1 MFQDMSKAL
10 NQSMGPFK
18 ELVNIQTKMLEELT
32 RQQMAC
38 TKACIDATV
47 AQTRQM
53 QECSSPDELIKLQ
66 RDYAKQL
73 EESLKEANDNNMKA
87 LNSACE
93 SVEQLANDSFDV
105 FAPKT

>member
-1 MFQDMSKAL
+1 MFQDISKVM

-47 AQTRQM
+47 SQTQKM
-53 QECSSPDELIKLQ
+53 QGCSSPEELVQLQ
-66 RDYAKQL
+66 QEYAQQL
-73 EESLKEANDNNMKA
+73 EETLKEANDNNMKA
-87 LNSACE
+87 LSMARE
-93 SVEQLANDSFDV
+93 SVEQLANDTFDA
-105 FAPKT
+105 FAPKS

>member
-32 RQQMAC
+32 KQQMAC

-47 AQTRQM
+47 DQTRQM
-53 QECSSPDELIKLQ
+53 QGCSSPEELIKLQ
-66 RDYAKQL
+66 QEYAKQL
-73 EESLKEANDNNMKA
+73 EATLKEANDNNMKA
-87 LNSACE
+87 LSDARE
-93 SVEQLANDSFDV
+93 SVEQLANDAFDA

>member
-1 MFQDMSKAL
+1 MFQDMSKVL

-47 AQTRQM
+47 QQTQQM
-53 QECSSPDELIKLQ
+53 QGCNSPDELIKLQ
-66 RDYAKQL
+66 QEYAKQL
-73 EESLKEANDNNMKA
+73 EATLKEANDKNMQA
-87 LNSACE
+87 LSDARE
-93 SVEQLANDSFDV
+93 SVERLATDAFDA
-105 FAPKT
+105 FAPKA